1 MHRSLPLKDRVYRS
15 RIAGSSVPLTSST
28 TGTHRLWSQ
37 EQMNG
42 AVRAVLHEGMS
53 IRRAAEQ
60 YAVPKSSLGD
70 RTTGKVLVDATC
82 GPATYLSAREEEELV
97 VFLTRCA
104 AIGYAKS

>member
-1 MHRSLPLKDRVYRS
+1 
-15 RIAGSSVPLTSST
+15 
-28 TGTHRLWSQ
+28 
-37 EQMNG
+37 MNG